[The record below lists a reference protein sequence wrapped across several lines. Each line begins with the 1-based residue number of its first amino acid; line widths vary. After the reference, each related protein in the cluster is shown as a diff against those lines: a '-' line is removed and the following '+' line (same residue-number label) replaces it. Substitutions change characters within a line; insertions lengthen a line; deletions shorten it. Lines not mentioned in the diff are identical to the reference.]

1 MRVNSSSS
9 IKMEAVSTVALC
21 DVIDVKEL
29 NDSKK
34 IKEKKSMKE
43 YMKEYREK
51 NREKTRE
58 ASNKYY
64 NKKKDDS
71 AFKDLRKEK
80 SREYRIQ
87 VKEKLEKLKELE
99 KLVIN

>member
-1 MRVNSSSS
+1 MVVNSSSN

-21 DVIDVKEL
+21 EV
-29 NDSKK
+29 
-34 IKEKKSMKE
+34 KKSKAE

-71 AFKDLRKEK
+71 TFKDLRKEK